1 MSGLD
6 EAKRAEQAL
15 REQLAD
21 LVRARARADSE
32 SRRLSR
38 RAGLPGAEA
47 SLSELAERYR
57 AQGERLQAE
66 VEALR
71 ADLRRQEAELERQRA
86 AEDGA

>member
-6 EAKRAEQAL
+6 EARRAEQAL

-32 SRRLSR
+32 SRRLAQ
-38 RAGLPGAEA
+38 RAGLPGADA
-47 SLSELAERYR
+47 ALGELAERYR
-57 AQGERLQAE
+57 GQGERLQAE
-66 VEALR
+66 VESLR

-86 AEDGA
+86 AEGGA

>member
-6 EAKRAEQAL
+6 EARRAEQAL

-32 SRRLSR
+32 SRRLAQ
-38 RAGLPGAEA
+38 RAGLPGAEPA
-47 SLSELAERYR
+47 LGELAERYR

-71 ADLRRQEAELERQRA
+71 ADLRRQEAELERRRA
-86 AEDGA
+86 AEGGA